1 MRSITSR
8 PVLAA
13 LAGCFLM
20 LWSGDKNV
28 VEAQRRT
35 PIVVTRIYT
44 GADGQTHTT
53 EIDVKLTPLA
63 GKLEQWLALSETT
76 KVSGSQFMRWSPGY
90 VNDWHPARQ
99 RQYLITLSGRGE
111 LELVGG
117 QKIRLEPGRILLAED
132 VTGKGHI
139 TRTLGTEDCILLL
152 VHLADQ

>member
-44 GADGQTHTT
+44 GADGQTHTS

-63 GKLEQWLALSETT
+63 GKLEQGLALSETT